1 MRAVIQAVSSAS
13 VRVEGG
19 EPRAIGPGIMIL
31 LGVKDTDTLDIV
43 PKLADKCA
51 GLRIF
56 PDAEGKLNLS
66 ARDLGYSALVVS
78 QFTLYGDTRKG
89 YRPSFIKAAKPPLS
103 VDAYELFLAEMAKH
117 GLKDVQHG
125 EFGAHM
131 QVSLV
136 NEGPCT
142 IIIDTDE
149 WKKKEYGKGIE
160 LQGKTLGIV
169 GFGRIGQ
176 HLGVMA
182 KAIGMNVVAF
192 ARHPNAELS
201 ERLGIPYVSMDELL
215 ASSDFISLHA
225 PAVDGGALVSA
236 ETIAKMKDG
245 VVIINTSRGSNV
257 DEDAL
262 LAALE
267 SGKVRAAG
275 LDVYVDEPTK
285 NKALYSHPMVS
296 CTPHIGAATV
306 EAQKRIGAEIVE
318 IIKAM

>member
-31 LGVKDTDTLDIV
+31 LGVRDTDTLDIV

-78 QFTLYGDTRKG
+78 QFTLYGDTKKG

-149 WKKKEYGKGIE
+149 WKKKEERCKVFTF
-160 LQGKTLGIV
+160 L
-169 GFGRIGQ
+169 
-176 HLGVMA
+176 
-182 KAIGMNVVAF
+182 
-192 ARHPNAELS
+192 RH
-201 ERLGIPYVSMDELL
+201 RRCIPTPFC
-215 ASSDFISLHA
+215 SSPMQAMPWSSTRRQRCTA
-225 PAVDGGALVSA
+225 
-236 ETIAKMKDG
+236 T
-245 VVIINTSRGSNV
+245 
-257 DEDAL
+257 
-262 LAALE
+262 
-267 SGKVRAAG
+267 
-275 LDVYVDEPTK
+275 TK
-285 NKALYSHPMVS
+285 S
-296 CTPHIGAATV
+296 
-306 EAQKRIGAEIVE
+306 
-318 IIKAM
+318 